1 MAAPASIIKEEADK
15 YVKICEWCKRPFHPT
30 HGNQKYHP
38 GQCQEEAKREKTRL
52 RVRKYNKRY
61 EWFLKKKNIEKL
73 GTFDLNPFKLAN
85 LSEVTYMGVS
95 IFCDAWT
102 EEYEEIHELAKFLC
116 VRSLDK
122 GNRQGT
128 QHKGATLNDY
138 SDFSITLLLEN
149 PPPCPIC
156 GEQLQEKD
164 LTRCELVCRNPD
176 CTGHE
181 GSPEEG
187 FEGLGGL
194 VLRGTHHGICYP
206 EVKAKMGF
214 TSQDIAK
221 AQWTKGTEGELTT
234 QMVAWSNYWQNK

>member
-1 MAAPASIIKEEADK
+1 MLKSCEWDKKEFEARFPNQRYCSNKCRSEAKLEKKRIWQNKYDK
-15 YVKICEWCKRPFHPT
+15 RTEVKIKR
-30 HGNQKYHP
+30 
-38 GQCQEEAKREKTRL
+38 RS
-52 RVRKYNKRY
+52 NK
-61 EWFLKKKNIEKL
+61 K
-73 GTFDLNPFKLAN
+73 GTFDLPDFQYTKIDIPSYL
-85 LSEVTYMGVS
+85 GVS
-95 IFCDAWT
+95 IPYFEWFK
-102 EEYEEIHELAKFLC
+102 EYEVIQNLKKL
-116 VRSLDK
+116 
-122 GNRQGT
+122 
-128 QHKGATLNDY
+128 HKTRPLNEEKYYFTTEND
-138 SDFSITLLLEN
+138 DFSITLLLEN

-181 GSPEEG
+181 NTPEEG

-206 EVKAKMGF
+206 EGKAKMAF

-221 AQWTKGTEGELTT
+221 AQWTKGADEELTT